1 MELSVSNSTTIN
13 IFSELYEK
21 LVKSN
26 EFMNILDKLYELIFK
41 NYSETPTVPLKDNFL
56 NLWQNFYISLLNLL
70 FDKSDP
76 LKLLTEI
83 EKKQV

>member
-1 MELSVSNSTTIN
+1 MELSVSNSTNID

-26 EFMNILDKLYELIFK
+26 DFMDILDKLYQLIFK
-41 NYSETPTVPLKDNFL
+41 NYAETPTVPLKDNFL
-56 NLWQNFYISLLNLL
+56 NLWQNFYVSLLNLL

-76 LKLLTEI
+76 LKLVAQ
-83 EKKQV
+83 K